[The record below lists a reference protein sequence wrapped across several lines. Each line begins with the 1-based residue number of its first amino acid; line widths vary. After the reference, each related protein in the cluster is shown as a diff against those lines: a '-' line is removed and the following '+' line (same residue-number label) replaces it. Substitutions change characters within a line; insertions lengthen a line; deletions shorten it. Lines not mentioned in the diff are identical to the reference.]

1 MIAFLNMKVTK
12 NATKYKCKSCN
23 KYYSNKI
30 DEELK
35 RRVKKTFKF
44 SNNDIN
50 KFILLLR
57 KGVYPSTWMNGKS
70 LIKQHFLKKEEF
82 YSNLNMEDITDADYM
97 HTKRVKTLKYKI
109 LENTMICILKV
120 HYFWVMVS
128 KTSEKSG

>member
-1 MIAFLNMKVTK
+1 M
-12 NATKYKCKSCN
+12 
-23 KYYSNKI
+23 
-30 DEELK
+30 
-35 RRVKKTFKF
+35 
-44 SNNDIN
+44 
-50 KFILLLR
+50 LLR

-120 HYFWVMVS
+120 HYFWVIVS

>member
-1 MIAFLNMKVTK
+1 M
-12 NATKYKCKSCN
+12 
-23 KYYSNKI
+23 
-30 DEELK
+30 
-35 RRVKKTFKF
+35 
-44 SNNDIN
+44 
-50 KFILLLR
+50 LLR

-97 HTKRVKTLKYKI
+97 PTKRVKTLKYKI

-120 HYFWVMVS
+120 HHFWVMVS